1 MLRIAIGLLTIYGLI
16 SGCKTVPYFKT
27 SNDFY
32 KQEITLYLVDGK
44 QMTGITSFLLE
55 ERGGASNNIEFKRTG
70 DTAAITIG
78 IKDIQAFI
86 YKGDYYVPKYVD
98 LFYSGVYHLLFL
110 KRLTTAGSRL
120 QFYELHQ
127 LYKSNDTGEERYYYF
142 ISLPN
147 HSRYETWNT
156 YSANLVPGFE
166 SKMSAIV
173 DDCPTLA
180 SKIKEKANGYYLPQF
195 SFSDS
200 KKVEVFKRIIDEY
213 NHCK

>member
-1 MLRIAIGLLTIYGLI
+1 MLRIAIGLLTLYGLI
-16 SGCKTVPYFKT
+16 NGCKTVPYFKT

-32 KQEITLYLVDGK
+32 KQEVTLYLVDGK
-44 QMTGITSFLLE
+44 QMTGTTSFLFE
-55 ERGGASNNIEFKRTG
+55 EKIGAADDIEFKANG
-70 DTAAITIG
+70 DTTVMNIPV
-78 IKDIQAFI
+78 KDIRAFT
-86 YKGDYYVPKYVD
+86 YKGDYFVPKYVD
-98 LFYSGVYHLLFL
+98 LFYSGVFHLLFL

-127 LYKSNDTGEERYYYF
+127 LYKSSDTGEERYFYF
-142 ISLPN
+142 LSLPN
-147 HSRYETWNT
+147 HSRYEAWNI
-156 YSANLVPGFE
+156 YSANLVPFFE

-173 DDCPTLA
+173 DDCPALA